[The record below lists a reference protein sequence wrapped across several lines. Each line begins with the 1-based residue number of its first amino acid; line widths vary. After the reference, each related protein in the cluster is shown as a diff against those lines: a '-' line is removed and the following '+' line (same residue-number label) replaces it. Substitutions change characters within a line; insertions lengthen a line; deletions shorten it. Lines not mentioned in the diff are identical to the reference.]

1 MSTDVSDAELAACAD
16 VLRRLQPSDLDGD
29 AESMRELR
37 AAGLALF
44 RRPVL
49 HERHGEQ
56 DVVEFLKEQAGYRT
70 MLGKLERLQKRIDAE
85 HEKRRQQAAS
95 SGINKIREE
104 RLAAIEQSASAAAGA
119 DVLRIGL
126 TAGDVDEDEAAAA
139 TPPSA
144 GTPEPPPIG
153 SFRRY

>member
-1 MSTDVSDAELAACAD
+1 MSTDVTDAELAACAD

-29 AESMRELR
+29 ADNMRELR
-37 AAGLALF
+37 AAGLSLF

-85 HEKRRQQAAS
+85 HEKREARKSRMVARKSSMQSRRGPSKRKMRRKMSKRKVRREASRRGTPNLRAIPGEQKRRRQS
-95 SGINKIREE
+95 TTSVGE
-104 RLAAIEQSASAAAGA
+104 
-119 DVLRIGL
+119 
-126 TAGDVDEDEAAAA
+126 DVD
-139 TPPSA
+139 
-144 GTPEPPPIG
+144 
-153 SFRRY
+153 